1 MSDKRNFYTNYLWD
15 DYIAICNFHGEIVL
29 NLIIDFT
36 LGFLQFVKEYWITVV
51 LVSTIFII
59 FDIID
64 LKKREHK
71 SVREHRVMLFWL
83 FVQYNVIT
91 VVFGY
96 FLVLIG
102 KTFHFI
108 AG

>member
-1 MSDKRNFYTNYLWD
+1 LKFNIEFS
-15 DYIAICNFHGEIVL
+15 
-29 NLIIDFT
+29 
-36 LGFLQFVKEYWITVV
+36 LGFLQFIKEYWVTVL
-51 LVSTIFII
+51 LVSCIFII

-71 SVREHRVMLFWL
+71 SVREHRVILFWL

-96 FLVLIG
+96 ILLLVG

-108 AG
+108 VN

>member
-1 MSDKRNFYTNYLWD
+1 M
-15 DYIAICNFHGEIVL
+15 
-29 NLIIDFT
+29 
-36 LGFLQFVKEYWITVV
+36 GFLQFVKDYWATIV

-59 FDIID
+59 LDVID
-64 LKKREHK
+64 LKRRESK
-71 SVREHRVMLFWL
+71 SINKYRVMLFWL
-83 FVQYNVIT
+83 FVQYNVTT

>member
-1 MSDKRNFYTNYLWD
+1 MNFIL
-15 DYIAICNFHGEIVL
+15 
-29 NLIIDFT
+29 DFS
-36 LGFLQFVKEYWITVV
+36 LGFLQFIKEYWVTVL
-51 LVSTIFII
+51 LVSYIFII

-71 SVREHRVMLFWL
+71 SVRQHRTMLFWL
-83 FVQYNVIT
+83 FIQYNVIT

-96 FLVLIG
+96 ILLLVG

-108 AG
+108 VN

>member
-1 MSDKRNFYTNYLWD
+1 LTF
-15 DYIAICNFHGEIVL
+15 
-29 NLIIDFT
+29 IIEFS
-36 LGFLQFVKEYWITVV
+36 LGFLQFIKEYWVTVL
-51 LVSTIFII
+51 LVSCIFII

-71 SVREHRVMLFWL
+71 SVREHRVILFWL

-96 FLVLIG
+96 ILLLVG

-108 AG
+108 VN

>member
-1 MSDKRNFYTNYLWD
+1 MNL
-15 DYIAICNFHGEIVL
+15 AL
-29 NLIIDFT
+29 NFT

-51 LVSTIFII
+51 LVSIIFII

-64 LKKREHK
+64 LKKRDHK
-71 SVREHRVMLFWL
+71 SVREHRVILFWL

>member
-1 MSDKRNFYTNYLWD
+1 M
-15 DYIAICNFHGEIVL
+15 
-29 NLIIDFT
+29 
-36 LGFLQFVKEYWITVV
+36 GFLQFVKDYWVTIV

-59 FDIID
+59 LDVID
-64 LKKREHK
+64 LKRRESK
-71 SVREHRVMLFWL
+71 SINKYRVMLFWL
-83 FVQYNVIT
+83 FVQYNVTT

>member
-1 MSDKRNFYTNYLWD
+1 M
-15 DYIAICNFHGEIVL
+15 
-29 NLIIDFT
+29 NLILDFV
-36 LGFLQFVKEYWITVV
+36 LGFLQFVKEYWIKVV

-71 SVREHRVMLFWL
+71 SVRQHRAMLFWL
-83 FVQYNVIT
+83 FIQYNVIT

-96 FLVLIG
+96 ILLLVG

-108 AG
+108 VS